1 MESKE
6 KKSKKGYV
14 LGEAVKDRRTGRK
27 MYVDANWHPEVR
39 CVYYDM
45 LTDAL
50 VKVEVPDKYLARVK
64 EKVSPSEES
73 RKQKVEDRKRRR
85 YYIAGC

>member
-1 MESKE
+1 MESNE
-6 KKSKKGYV
+6 KKRYV

-27 MYVDANWHPEVR
+27 MYVDANWHPEVK
-39 CVYYDM
+39 CIYYDT

-50 VKVEVPDKYLARVK
+50 VKVEVPDKYLSRVK

-73 RKQKVEDRKRRR
+73 RKRKVEDRKRRR
-85 YYIAGC
+85 YNIAGC